1 MFRST
6 SLRLAAIYTALFAA
20 SVVILAAVIFLMT
33 QKVLADQFDSRLS
46 VEAAALAQEF
56 RTEGLDGLIQAVRER
71 DHTPGALDYGLI
83 GPGGRPMA
91 GILSSARVPK
101 GWSVLNVHE
110 ADEGPERLRILAT
123 DLPGGYRL
131 LTGDDLARIEAVN
144 NAVLAAFA
152 WALGGVLLL
161 GAAAGYGLSR
171 GVHRQLSAISGTA
184 EAIIDGD
191 LSRRVPVRGSDDDLD
206 RLAATFNRM
215 LDRIGVLME
224 SLKQVSNDI
233 AHDLRT
239 PLSRLRQRLEAG
251 LAGRDGATGPEALQ
265 SAIQDVDA
273 IMETFTAL
281 LRIAQIEGGARRA
294 GFRATDLAEIARTV
308 VDAFAPSAEEG
319 RQTLLLKAGPPRI
332 VIGDPEL
339 LTQML
344 VNLVDNALRHC
355 PDGAHIRV
363 GLNGDEANAP
373 TLWVSDDGPGVP
385 AAERDRLF
393 DRFYRLEASRTSPG
407 SGLGLTLVAAIAR
420 LHEAAVEMSDAEP
433 GLRVRVRFPQI
444 SGVG

>member
-20 SVVILAAVIFLMT
+20 SVVILAGVIFLMT

-91 GILSSARVPK
+91 GILSNAQVST

-110 ADEGPERLRILAT
+110 PDEGPERLRILAT

-144 NAVLAAFA
+144 NAVLVAFA

-281 LRIAQIEGGARRA
+281 LRIAQVEGGARRA
-294 GFRATDLAEIARTV
+294 GFRATDLADIARTV
-308 VDAFAPSAEEG
+308 VEAFAPSAEEG
-319 RQTLLLKAGPPRI
+319 RQSLLLESGPPRI

-355 PDGAHIRV
+355 PPGALIRV
-363 GLNGDEANAP
+363 GLASNTAGAP
-373 TLWVSDDGPGVP
+373 ILWVSDDGPGVP
-385 AAERDRLF
+385 TGERDRLF
-393 DRFYRLEASRTSPG
+393 DRFYRLETSRTSPG
-407 SGLGLTLVAAIAR
+407 SGLGLTLVSAIAK
-420 LHEAAVEMSDAEP
+420 LHEATVEMPDSAP
-433 GLRVRVRFPQI
+433 GLEVRIVFPLT
-444 SGVG
+444 SGAD